1 MSKARALV
9 FSGFALLLCA
19 CSGWP
24 RGAGFGLFGSTPA
37 TPATASIDL
46 DSDPQGAEAKTS
58 LGASCQT
65 PCALEVPTSG
75 AFSVTF
81 TREGYT
87 AQTVPVQVQPGQEKA
102 TVKFA
107 PNPVFAQLGPAPGAK
122 KKPAKPAPKPA
133 AAAPAPSPSAR

>member
-9 FSGFALLLCA
+9 PAGLALLLGA
-19 CSGWP
+19 CSGFP
-24 RGAGFGLFGSTPA
+24 RGAGFGVFGGTPA
-37 TPATASIDL
+37 MPATASIEL
-46 DSDPQGAEAKTS
+46 DSDPQGVEAKTS

-65 PCALEVPTSG
+65 PCALDVPTSG

-87 AQTVPVQVQPGQEKA
+87 AQTVSVQVQPGQEAA
-102 TVKFA
+102 TVKFT

>member
-9 FSGFALLLCA
+9 PAGFALLLCA

-37 TPATASIDL
+37 MPATASIDL

-58 LGASCQT
+58 LGATCQT

-81 TREGYT
+81 THEGYT
-87 AQTVPVQVQPGQEKA
+87 AQTVPVQVQSDQEKA
-102 TVKFA
+102 TVKFT

-122 KKPAKPAPKPA
+122 KKPAAKRPAKPAT
-133 AAAPAPSPSAR
+133 AAPGTIAR

>member
-1 MSKARALV
+1 MRKARALV
-9 FSGFALLLCA
+9 LTGFALLLCA
-19 CSGWP
+19 CGGWP
-24 RGAGFGLFGSTPA
+24 RGAGFGLFGSKPA
-37 TPATASIDL
+37 MPATAPIDL
-46 DSDPQGAEAKTS
+46 DSDPQGAEARTT

-87 AQTVPVQVQPGQEKA
+87 AQTVPVQVQPGQETA
-102 TVKFA
+102 SVKFT

-122 KKPAKPAPKPA
+122 KKPAAKPAKPAPT
-133 AAAPAPSPSAR
+133 APSTSGR

>member
-1 MSKARALV
+1 MGKARALV
-9 FSGFALLLCA
+9 VSGFALLLCA

-37 TPATASIDL
+37 MPATASIDL

-65 PCALEVPTSG
+65 PCALDVPTSA

-87 AQTVPVQVQPGQEKA
+87 AQTVPVQVQRDQEKA

-107 PNPVFAQLGPAPGAK
+107 PNPVFAQLPPAPGAK

-133 AAAPAPSPSAR
+133 AAAPAPGAR

>member
-1 MSKARALV
+1 MRIARALV
-9 FSGFALLLCA
+9 LAGSALLLCA

-37 TPATASIDL
+37 MPPTATIDL
-46 DSDPQGAEAKTS
+46 DSEPQGAEAKTS

-65 PCALEVPTSG
+65 PCTLEVPTSG

-87 AQTVPVQVQPGQEKA
+87 AQTVPVQVQPGQEA
-102 TVKFA
+102 PSVKFT

-133 AAAPAPSPSAR
+133 ATAPTASGR